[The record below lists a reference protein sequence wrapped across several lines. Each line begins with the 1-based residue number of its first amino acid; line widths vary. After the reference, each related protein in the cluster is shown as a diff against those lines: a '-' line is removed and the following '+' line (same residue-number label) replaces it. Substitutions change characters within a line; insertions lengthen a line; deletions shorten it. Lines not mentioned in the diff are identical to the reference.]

1 MLFGFI
7 TALFSVTWI
16 PRTPT
21 TKGPTTF
28 RNDKKKNH
36 NKLEHK
42 HDAVNPLLDKYD
54 IIDNLVSKNK
64 DPDKYIDYIE
74 GGSDTTPSVY
84 DYIEELDIINEM
96 LQPDENGGFSGAY
109 NPGNNFINGNNVI
122 DEMKNPGNNFINGVN
137 VINEMKNPGN
147 NFISGVNVINEMKN
161 PGNNF
166 INGVNVINEMKNP
179 ENNFINGDNV
189 IDEMKNPG
197 GDFIDGDNVIEE
209 MRPDHITGDNVI
221 PEMRPPST
229 TARPNKPPVY
239 RPTYR
244 PGQIVIM
251 CKLAID

>member
-1 MLFGFI
+1 MFGFI

-137 VINEMKNPGN
+137 VINEMKNP
-147 NFISGVNVINEMKN
+147 
-161 PGNNF
+161 
-166 INGVNVINEMKNP
+166 

>member
-1 MLFGFI
+1 MFGFI

-74 GGSDTTPSVY
+74 GSDTTPSVY

-122 DEMKNPGNNFINGVN
+122 D
-137 VINEMKNPGN
+137 
-147 NFISGVNVINEMKN
+147 EMKN

-251 CKLAID
+251 CKLSMD